1 MSCILM
7 PLQPADGLWSGR
19 AAAAADSSAMGSR
32 RPDGTFRS
40 PRKIPRAGWFP
51 IEEQSRDP
59 AGLLDLL
66 DGPAREAAAAALS
79 AAARCLGEPASSA
92 LARSTVSSAAAAAA
106 AANVHGIAAM
116 LDAVCVVAS
125 TSGVKLGRRQCE
137 ICLCESSTLG
147 CGAGHRFCSGCFR
160 EYIQKAAH
168 MNDGR
173 GGIGGELLH
182 AIPGRG
188 DTGAGTSAVGQ
199 LPCPFFKSPGCEC
212 ASLPPAT
219 ILESFTTHSESRA
232 AADAVGLWI
241 DALQCSIAQM
251 SAPTEPPRAEQLQQL
266 MAGPVSAEPGEMEL
280 ACVRLK
286 GDVEAALLRGQA
298 MPCPGCGAGHGKDDE
313 CIHVSPSPPP
323 PPPYSIHTQT
333 RARHAT
339 PTHGC
344 YYDMLMAGC
353 PHVHAAASSSSC
365 SGYRCCFCCCC
376 GCHLGYCCCDLR
388 VLSVVFDCS
397 ERDSHKTAGHFR
409 CSAPTAVRISATVVA
424 EQPAPRR
431 ENAHA
436 AATAGATA
444 RAATCSPQVPGRPW
458 STSARHM
465 PRAVCQVRVQR
476 RQR

>member
-19 AAAAADSSAMGSR
+19 AAASAADMGSR

-79 AAARCLGEPASSA
+79 AAAARCLGEPAASSA
-92 LARSTVSSAAAAAA
+92 LARSTASSAAAAAA

-125 TSGVKLGRRQCE
+125 TSNVKLGRRQCE

-182 AIPGRG
+182 TIPARG

-313 CIHVSPSPPP
+313 CIHVSPPDRPPLPPYTYTHGRGTPPAPHGCCSWLAGRMCTLQPPP
-323 PPPYSIHTQT
+323 LP
-333 RARHAT
+333 AVAT
-339 PTHGC
+339 AAACTASAAAT
-344 YYDMLMAGC
+344 LSA
-353 PHVHAAASSSSC
+353 VAASSV
-365 SGYRCCFCCCC
+365 R
-376 GCHLGYCCCDLR
+376 R
-388 VLSVVFDCS
+388 VRL
-397 ERDSHKTAGHFR
+397 
-409 CSAPTAVRISATVVA
+409 
-424 EQPAPRR
+424 QP
-431 ENAHA
+431 
-436 AATAGATA
+436 
-444 RAATCSPQVPGRPW
+444 RP
-458 STSARHM
+458 A
-465 PRAVCQVRVQR
+465 
-476 RQR
+476 